1 MMSSSITFTNA
12 HHTWNWIVATQWF
25 YDFIALLMILCVWP
39 CIHAH
44 LYVYAVHTSSIC
56 VLKCTYLC
64 VERTKTDIRCPHCPC
79 PHYILKQ
86 GHQLN
91 LDLAIFVV

>member
-1 MMSSSITFTNA
+1 MMSSSIAFTNA
-12 HHTWNWIVATQWF
+12 HHTQNWIVAIQQF
-25 YDFIALLMILCVWP
+25 SNSIALLMILCVWS

-44 LYVYAVHTSSIC
+44 LYVYAVHTLSIC

-64 VERTKTDIRCPHCPC
+64 VERTKSDIRCLHCPC
-79 PHYILKQ
+79 PPYILKQ